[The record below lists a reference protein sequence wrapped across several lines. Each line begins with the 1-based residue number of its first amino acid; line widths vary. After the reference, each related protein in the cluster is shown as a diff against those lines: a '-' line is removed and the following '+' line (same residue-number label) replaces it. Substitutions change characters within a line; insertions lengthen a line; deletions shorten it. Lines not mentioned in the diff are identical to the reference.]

1 MSDAG
6 TWINFGLIF
15 VGLECGS
22 WRVNSACAETF
33 LKREGILSQ
42 FTVERRPSLICDKK
56 KNFLPGS
63 EEKVERR
70 GYHEGCQEVDFHN
83 FSDKWK

>member
-1 MSDAG
+1 MRLK
-6 TWINFGLIF
+6 ICFGKIPLFIVVLPSAF
-15 VGLECGS
+15 VATLPRPVVSSHFISCVGPS
-22 WRVNSACAETF
+22 CA
-33 LKREGILSQ
+33 
-42 FTVERRPSLICDKK
+42 ICTK

>member
-1 MSDAG
+1 MRLK
-6 TWINFGLIF
+6 ICFGKIPLLIVVLPSAF
-15 VGLECGS
+15 VATLPRPVVSSHFISCVGPS
-22 WRVNSACAETF
+22 CA
-33 LKREGILSQ
+33 
-42 FTVERRPSLICDKK
+42 ICTK